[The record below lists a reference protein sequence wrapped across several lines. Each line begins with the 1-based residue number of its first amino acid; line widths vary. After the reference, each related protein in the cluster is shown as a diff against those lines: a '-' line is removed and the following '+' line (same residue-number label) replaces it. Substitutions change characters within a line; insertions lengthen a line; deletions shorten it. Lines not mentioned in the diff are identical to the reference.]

1 MVLTSLK
8 DLWYSNVLL
17 ELFQIEISLSQRSD
31 ESVNTFRL
39 SL

>member
-17 ELFQIEISLSQRSD
+17 EFFQIESAYHNEVKNL
-31 ESVNTFRL
+31 
-39 SL
+39 